1 MLPISRFLLEGV
13 KLLGRELEGRSPS
26 TEQRRDQAL
35 LAFILASVLVVEK
48 HKGHDEVSEGGWLS
62 TQTINTAF
70 ASIPWIQSKVFMIM
84 VKNEGR
90 GAQWVERENKVKN
103 NNNKNNQKVHEFP
116 QPHGL
121 NQCKGLPGSLCKT
134 GARSKFL
141 GTL

>member
-48 HKGHDEVSEGGWLS
+48 HKEHDEVSEGGWLS

-90 GAQWVERENKVKN
+90 GAQW
-103 NNNKNNQKVHEFP
+103 
-116 QPHGL
+116 G
-121 NQCKGLPGSLCKT
+121 
-134 GARSKFL
+134 
-141 GTL
+141 